1 MKNEKVDLFKIT
13 EETEEWSFLLN
24 TITGVL
30 SFTFAVACFT
40 LEASF
45 EKLLMTLASLAFI
58 FVLTTSM
65 KTRQNLSLKKLRTQ
79 KEVLEKLASPT
90 SVEQLSLRHVNDA
103 LDYAEKYIFPLRKVP
118 AFMFGFFSLVGVFC
132 LNIVLFAII

>member
-1 MKNEKVDLFKIT
+1 MKDEKVDLFKIA

-30 SFTFAVACFT
+30 SFTFAVSCFT
-40 LEASF
+40 LEASL

-65 KTRQNLSLKKLRTQ
+65 KTRQNLSLKKLRSQ
-79 KEVLEKLASPT
+79 KEALEKLVSPT
-90 SVEQLSLRHVNDA
+90 SAEQLSLRHASDA
-103 LDYAEKYIFPLRKVP
+103 LDYAEQHIFPLRKVP
-118 AFMFGFFSLVGVFC
+118 AFMFGFFSLAGVFC
-132 LNIVLFAII
+132 LNIVLFL